1 MCPNTERYFVSLRIQ
16 SECGKIRTR
25 NNSVFGHSKYFS
37 VFSPN
42 AEKYEPEITPY
53 SEAFHAVWKYIFNC
67 SKLDYSMY
75 PQRMKISF
83 KYIKQIRR
91 SIEWFTN
98 TVWGI
103 SFQIRSLLCFVF
115 FRENFIFGHFSNSIS
130 NCPISLTFIPSEILE
145 NYRFSVFWWGEGV

>member
-25 NNSVFGHSKYFS
+25 NNSVFGHSKYLS

-83 KYIKQIRR
+83 KYIKQINWMVYKHCVR
-91 SIEWFTN
+91 
-98 TVWGI
+98 
-103 SFQIRSLLCFVF
+103 
-115 FRENFIFGHFSNSIS
+115 HKFSNTEFALFCIFQRKLHIRPFFKQYIKLP
-130 NCPISLTFIPSEILE
+130 NFPYFYTLRNIRKL
-145 NYRFSVFWWGEGV
+145 